1 MNKLDYLCQKCIIA
15 FGNYFLSWVPMNR
28 YHERLEWKAKL
39 ESAYSF
45 MLKYYRI
52 TVCIIIFF
60 SAIGISS
67 SSNASQLSS
76 SSESQSRSLML
87 HGEISNPPSPLGGR
101 VAPPGEVPEAPGLPR
116 PDSPQ
121 AGPSAS
127 GGLKRPHV
135 SDSTSFT
142 PKHRRQSLDASIQPG
157 PSGSGPSGSGP
168 SGFGPS
174 GSGPSGSGLSVSGPS
189 GSGISGS
196 GLSVS
201 GPSEASASI
210 QPTASLPRGH
220 QEANQAQPSASASR
234 QPSASLPRNQLANQ
248 AQPSASIRPRY
259 AQQPLGPSGSGP
271 SGSGLSAS
279 IRPRYP
285 QQPLGLVEEGPS
297 GSGPSESGLHQQRG
311 HHGYPQRSGLTFM
324 AAAAAA
330 IASSR

>member
-1 MNKLDYLCQKCIIA
+1 
-15 FGNYFLSWVPMNR
+15 
-28 YHERLEWKAKL
+28 
-39 ESAYSF
+39 
-45 MLKYYRI
+45 
-52 TVCIIIFF
+52 
-60 SAIGISS
+60 
-67 SSNASQLSS
+67 
-76 SSESQSRSLML
+76 ML

-127 GGLKRPHV
+127 GVLKRPHV

-157 PSGSGPSGSGP
+157 PSGSGPSGSGL
-168 SGFGPS
+168 SV
-174 GSGPSGSGLSVSGPS
+174 SGPSGLGPS

-196 GLSVS
+196 GLSVT

-210 QPTASLPRGH
+210 QPT
-220 QEANQAQPSASASR
+220 
-234 QPSASLPRNQLANQ
+234 ASLPRNQLANQ

-259 AQQPLGPSGSGP
+259 AQQPLGSVAAGP

-279 IRPRYP
+279 IRPRYA

-297 GSGPSESGLHQQRG
+297 GSGLSVSGPSESDLHQQRV
-311 HHGYPQRSGLTFM
+311 HHSYPQRSGLTFM

-330 IASSR
+330 IASSRYDLILSL

>member
-1 MNKLDYLCQKCIIA
+1 
-15 FGNYFLSWVPMNR
+15 
-28 YHERLEWKAKL
+28 
-39 ESAYSF
+39 
-45 MLKYYRI
+45 
-52 TVCIIIFF
+52 
-60 SAIGISS
+60 
-67 SSNASQLSS
+67 
-76 SSESQSRSLML
+76 ML

-101 VAPPGEVPEAPGLPR
+101 VAPPGEVPEVPGLPR

-127 GGLKRPHV
+127 GVLKRPHV

-157 PSGSGPSGSGP
+157 PSGSGPSG
-168 SGFGPS
+168 FGPS
-174 GSGPSGSGLSVSGPS
+174 GSGPSGSGLSVSGP
-189 GSGISGS
+189 SGS

-210 QPTASLPRGH
+210 QPTASLPRH

-259 AQQPLGPSGSGP
+259 AQQPLGSVAAGPSGSGP

-279 IRPRYP
+279 IRPRYA

-297 GSGPSESGLHQQRG
+297 GSGLSVSGPSESGLHQQRV

>member
-1 MNKLDYLCQKCIIA
+1 
-15 FGNYFLSWVPMNR
+15 
-28 YHERLEWKAKL
+28 
-39 ESAYSF
+39 
-45 MLKYYRI
+45 
-52 TVCIIIFF
+52 
-60 SAIGISS
+60 
-67 SSNASQLSS
+67 
-76 SSESQSRSLML
+76 ML

-121 AGPSAS
+121 AGPSAT

-142 PKHRRQSLDASIQPG
+142 PKHRRQSLDQPG

-210 QPTASLPRGH
+210 QPTASLPRH

-259 AQQPLGPSGSGP
+259 AQQPLGSVAAGPSGSGP

-279 IRPRYP
+279 IRPRYA

-297 GSGPSESGLHQQRG
+297 GSGLSVSGPSESGLHQQRV

-330 IASSR
+330 IASSRYDLILSFCNYL